1 VKDVP
6 ADYYRRLRAVEEQ
19 HWWQHGMR
27 EIAGSLLGERLARPH
42 QSLLDAGCGTG
53 GFLRWVSARGSF
65 DRICG
70 VDVSPEAV
78 SLAREAVPGAEISV
92 ASVDDLPFDA
102 AAFDLVAMND
112 VLQHLEEPAV
122 TASIVELRRVL
133 RPDGAL
139 LVRTNGG
146 RRMRRERSDWRLYD
160 ERSLRA
166 ELERGGFRIVR
177 STYANLVLSLWG
189 ALRGRA
195 PKAPSESTSGIPEPA
210 RSASN
215 TIGRAVLGREASY
228 LRGSRRRLP
237 YGHTLFALAVP
248 LESR

>member
-1 VKDVP
+1 
-6 ADYYRRLRAVEEQ
+6 
-19 HWWQHGMR
+19 
-27 EIAGSLLGERLARPH
+27 
-42 QSLLDAGCGTG
+42 
-53 GFLRWVSARGSF
+53 
-65 DRICG
+65 

>member
-1 VKDVP
+1 MKDVP
-6 ADYYRRLRAVEEQ
+6 PDYYHRLRAVEEQ

-53 GFLRWVSARGSF
+53 GFLSWASARGSF

-78 SLAREAVPGAEISV
+78 SLAREAVPSAEITV
-92 ASVDDLPFDA
+92 APVDDLPFDA
-102 AAFDLVAMND
+102 RALDLVAMND
-112 VLQHLEEPAV
+112 VLQHVEEADV

-139 LVRTNGG
+139 IVRTNGG
-146 RRMRRERSDWRLYD
+146 RKMRRERPDWRLYD
-160 ERSLRA
+160 KRSLRA
-166 ELERGGFRIVR
+166 ELEQGGFRILR
-177 STYANLVLSLWG
+177 ITYANLVLSLWG
-189 ALRGRA
+189 ALRGKA
-195 PKAPSESTSGIPEPA
+195 PKAPSESTCGIPEPA
-210 RSASN
+210 RSTSN
-215 TIGRAVLGREASY
+215 AIGRAVLGQEARY
-228 LRGSRRRLP
+228 LRRPDRCLP

-248 LESR
+248 RENR